1 MTLFAFVAD
10 DFTGATD
17 ALWQFRRFGLTGSLV
32 ADVAR
37 LHDAD
42 DVIGIATTA
51 RASADPVSVVLPA
64 LKALAALKPL
74 VIQYKVC
81 STFDSSPAHGSI
93 GAVIAALHREGLAR
107 GPVPVLAAQPEL
119 GRHTWFANH
128 FVRAGDE
135 VLRLDRYP
143 PMRDHPVTP
152 ASEADLRL
160 RLAEQGAGRVGWLPA
175 SPFPSPSSGLSSA
188 EEAYRALG
196 GEAAFVADALTEDHV
211 RALGRLLLADAASRA
226 PLYCVGSGGLSYAL
240 ASARTERGG
249 GTDVRPSDAVG
260 RGGGLGTWPDGVAR
274 RRSPGPLGPAAPVLV
289 LSGSRS
295 PITARQI
302 DTAERA
308 GWRVLDASDGLRRGT
323 PGGVATRDGVVEVAA
338 EAGWGS
344 FADLFAQVAESLGE
358 GRHTIV
364 QSTRGPARDP
374 AVIGDLLGR
383 IASATVR
390 AGLVRRLVVAGGDTS
405 GQVVAALGARSLDV
419 VASLAPGAPVCVLT
433 SDDPAYD
440 GLEVALKGGQVGGD
454 DYFLA
459 VARRRRPL
467 PGSWTIS

>member
-32 ADVAR
+32 TDVAH

-42 DVIGIATTA
+42 DVIGLATTA

-64 LKALAALKPL
+64 LKAMAALEPL

-119 GRHTWFANH
+119 GRYTWFCNH
-128 FVRAGDE
+128 FVRTSDE
-135 VLRLDRYP
+135 VHRLDRYP

-175 SPFPSPSSGLSSA
+175 PAPPFPSPPPPSPSPPSPSPPSPSPPSPS
-188 EEAYRALG
+188 EEACRALG
-196 GEAAFVADALTEDHV
+196 EESAFVADALTEDHV
-211 RALGRLLLADAASRA
+211 RALGRLLLADAGGRA

-240 ASARTERGG
+240 ASARST
-249 GTDVRPSDAVG
+249 TNP
-260 RGGGLGTWPDGVAR
+260 GLAGA
-274 RRSPGPLGPAAPVLV
+274 LGPAAPVLV
-289 LSGSRS
+289 VSGSRS

-302 DTAERA
+302 DAAERA
-308 GWRVLDASDGLRRGT
+308 GWRVLDASGGLRRT
-323 PGGVATRDGVVEVAA
+323 TRGGVVNAISDGPPSATT
-338 EAGWGS
+338 GS

-374 AVIGDLLGR
+374 AAVGDLLGR

-419 VASLAPGAPVCVLT
+419 VASLAVGGPVCVL
-433 SDDPAYD
+433 SADDPACD
-440 GLEVALKGGQVGGD
+440 GLEVALKGGQVGGE
-454 DYFLA
+454 DYFLRA
-459 VARRRRPL
+459 AA
-467 PGSWTIS
+467 GTSSC

>member
-32 ADVAR
+32 TDAAR
-37 LHDAD
+37 LHEADDAY
-42 DVIGIATTA
+42 DVIGVATTA
-51 RASADPVSVVLPA
+51 RAAADPVPVVLPV
-64 LKALAALKPL
+64 LKAMAALRPL

-93 GAVIAALHREGLAR
+93 GAVIAALHRDGLAR

-119 GRHTWFANH
+119 GRYTWFANH
-128 FVRAGDE
+128 FVRSGAE
-135 VLRLDRYP
+135 VHRLDRYP
-143 PMRDHPVTP
+143 PMRDHPITP
-152 ASEADLRL
+152 ASEADLRI
-160 RLAEQGAGRVGWLPA
+160 RLAEQGAGPIGWLPA
-175 SPFPSPSSGLSSA
+175 SPPPS
-188 EEAYRALG
+188 EETYRALG
-196 GEAAFVADALTEDHV
+196 ENAAFVADAHTEDHV
-211 RALGRLLLADAASRA
+211 RTLGRLLVADARSRGG

-240 ASARTERGG
+240 AFAH
-249 GTDVRPSDAVG
+249 
-260 RGGGLGTWPDGVAR
+260 VAAAGAGKR
-274 RRSPGPLGPAAPVLV
+274 QEIEPLGPAAPVLV
-289 LSGSRS
+289 VSGSRS

-308 GWRVLDASDGLRRGT
+308 GWRVLDASAGLR
-323 PGGVATRDGVVEVAA
+323 GGGAA
-338 EAGWGS
+338 AGSGGS
-344 FADLFAQVAESLGE
+344 FAGLLAEVAESLGE

-374 AVIGDLLGR
+374 AIIGDLLGR
-383 IASATVR
+383 VASVAVR
-390 AGLVRRLVVAGGDTS
+390 AGLVGRLVVAGGDTS

-419 VASLAPGAPVCVLT
+419 VAALAPGAPVCVLT
-433 SDDPAYD
+433 SDDPACD

-459 VARRRRPL
+459 VAR
-467 PGSWTIS
+467 

>member
-1 MTLFAFVAD
+1 MAVTSFAFVAD

-17 ALWQFRRFGLTGSLV
+17 ALWQFRRLGLTGSLV
-32 ADVAR
+32 TDASR
-37 LHDAD
+37 LDDAY

-51 RASADPVSVVLPA
+51 RAAADPVPVVLPA
-64 LKALAALKPL
+64 LEAVAALRPL

-93 GAVIAALHREGLAR
+93 GAVIAALHRAGLAR

-119 GRHTWFANH
+119 GRYTWFANH
-128 FVRAGDE
+128 FVRSGAE
-135 VLRLDRYP
+135 VHRLDRYP

-152 ASEADLRL
+152 ASEADLRI

-175 SPFPSPSSGLSSA
+175 SPAPL

-196 GEAAFVADALTEDHV
+196 EDAAFVADAQTEEHL
-211 RALGRLLLADAASRA
+211 RALGRLLLADARSRGG
-226 PLYCVGSGGLSYAL
+226 PLYCVGSGGLSHAL
-240 ASARTERGG
+240 ASAHVAAAGAG
-249 GTDVRPSDAVG
+249 KRPE
-260 RGGGLGTWPDGVAR
+260 PE
-274 RRSPGPLGPAAPVLV
+274 PLAPATPVLV
-289 LSGSRS
+289 VSGSRS

-308 GWRVLDASDGLRRGT
+308 GWRVLDASGGLRDAT
-323 PGGVATRDGVVEVAA
+323 PGG
-338 EAGWGS
+338 S
-344 FADLFAQVAESLGE
+344 FAGLFAEVAESLGE

-364 QSTRGPARDP
+364 QSTLGPARDP
-374 AVIGDLLGR
+374 AAIGDLLGR
-383 IASATVR
+383 IASVAVR
-390 AGLVRRLVVAGGDTS
+390 AGLVGRLVVAGGDTS
-405 GQVVAALGARSLDV
+405 GEVVAALGARSLDV
-419 VASLAPGAPVCVLT
+419 VAALAPGAPVCVLT

-459 VARRRRPL
+459 VAC
-467 PGSWTIS
+467 

>member
-32 ADVAR
+32 TDVAR

-42 DVIGIATTA
+42 DVIGIATTC
-51 RASADPVSVVLPA
+51 RASADPVSVALPA

-119 GRHTWFANH
+119 GRYTWFANH

-152 ASEADLRL
+152 ASESDLRI
-160 RLAEQGAGRVGWLPA
+160 RLTEQGAGRVGWLPA
-175 SPFPSPSSGLSSA
+175 SPFLPPSSPSPS
-188 EEAYRALG
+188 EEAYRAP
-196 GEAAFVADALTEDHV
+196 GEDSAFVADALTEDHV
-211 RALGRLLLADAASRA
+211 RALGRLLLADAAGRA

-240 ASARTERGG
+240 ASAWTT
-249 GTDVRPSDAVG
+249 GTSAPADT
-260 RGGGLGTWPDGVAR
+260 LGTISDGTPAPD
-274 RRSPGPLGPAAPVLV
+274 SPAAVASGSGGAAVLV
-289 LSGSRS
+289 VSGSRS

-308 GWRVLDASDGLRRGT
+308 GWRVLDTSEGLRRAIHDGVMD
-323 PGGVATRDGVVEVAA
+323 VATGATTEP
-338 EAGWGS
+338 GWGS

-374 AVIGDLLGR
+374 AAIGDLLGR
-383 IASATVR
+383 IASVAVR

-433 SDDPAYD
+433 SDDPACD
-440 GLEVALKGGQVGGD
+440 ELEVALKGGQVGGD

-459 VARRRRPL
+459 VAR
-467 PGSWTIS
+467 

>member
-32 ADVAR
+32 TDVAR
-37 LHDAD
+37 LHDAH
-42 DVIGIATTA
+42 DVIGVATTA
-51 RASADPVSVVLPA
+51 RASADPVSVALPA
-64 LKALAALKPL
+64 IEAVAALKPL

-93 GAVIAALHREGLAR
+93 GAVIAALHREGTAR

-119 GRHTWFANH
+119 GRYTWFANH

-135 VLRLDRYP
+135 VHRLDRYP

-152 ASEADLRL
+152 ASEADLRV
-160 RLAEQGAGRVGWLPA
+160 RLAEQGAGPVGWLPA
-175 SPFPSPSSGLSSA
+175 SPFPL

-196 GEAAFVADALTEDHV
+196 GDAAFVADALTEEHV
-211 RALGRLLLADAASRA
+211 RALGRLLLADAADRA
-226 PLYCVGSGGLSYAL
+226 PLCCVGSGGLSYAL
-240 ASARTERGG
+240 ASAWASGAGPRSGG
-249 GTDVRPSDAVG
+249 R
-260 RGGGLGTWPDGVAR
+260 PDGVGSGSGGR
-274 RRSPGPLGPAAPVLV
+274 PDGMGERRSYGTLGPAAPVLV
-289 LSGSRS
+289 VSGSRS

-308 GWRVLDASDGLRRGT
+308 GWRVLDASDGLRR
-323 PGGVATRDGVVEVAA
+323 ATFDGPPDVTT
-338 EAGWGS
+338 GWGS

-374 AVIGDLLGR
+374 AAIGDLLGR
-383 IASATVR
+383 LAAATVR
-390 AGLVRRLVVAGGDTS
+390 AGLVGRLVVAGGDTS
-405 GQVVAALGARSLDV
+405 GQVVSALGARSLDV

-433 SDDPAYD
+433 SDDPACD

-459 VARRRRPL
+459 FAR
-467 PGSWTIS
+467 